1 VSIVISIAS
10 LEDCEENER
19 GVCSVNLSAVDA
31 AVWNQLTD
39 SLAAEVISSANTAFE
54 RHPMARS
61 VGSVERVRVRRSF
74 F

>member
-1 VSIVISIAS
+1 LVVSIVISIAS
-10 LEDCEENER
+10 SEDCEENER

-54 RHPMARS
+54 RHPMA
-61 VGSVERVRVRRSF
+61 VRTAVLSESRRSF